1 MGAEGRQRSARRHH
15 ERRHVRAERLRQGRQ
30 PGGRGHDELVATVAT
45 GKMHMQDLA
54 TAVASV
60 LPIAASAHIAFSQVG
75 GAIATMTAQGITTR
89 RASMGLA
96 NMIRALVAPTSATSA
111 EMKLMGLNANSVA
124 QNVGKV
130 GLTGTL
136 DQLTEAVLRNSKGGS
151 VMAASFSGMG
161 TAAKGLATQILEG
174 TITAKGLS
182 TALQGLSPAQAK
194 LVSAFD
200 TTATSTTGVKE
211 TFDAAMK
218 TMVGGA
224 TGLNVALLLSGE
236 HAKTFAANVGSIQQ
250 AADNAGKHVTG
261 WSLVQK
267 DLAFQLGALGKT
279 VEATAVSVG
288 KALIPVLTNVVEVM
302 RDLFGFVTRNKPLL
316 IGLATVIG
324 GVVVSSIAT
333 WTAGMISSTLAAA
346 AAIAPTTAF
355 GAAAGGAALA
365 VDSAAAPIAAIAVA
379 IAALAVGAYEIYKHW
394 NVIFP
399 EIKKITEAAFH
410 AVESAFDDVGISS
423 NGGAPRF

>member
-1 MGAEGRQRSARRHH
+1 M
-15 ERRHVRAERLRQGRQ
+15 
-30 PGGRGHDELVATVAT
+30 
-45 GKMHMQDLA
+45 
-54 TAVASV
+54 
-60 LPIAASAHIAFSQVG
+60 
-75 GAIATMTAQGITTR
+75 
-89 RASMGLA
+89 
-96 NMIRALVAPTSATSA
+96 
-111 EMKLMGLNANSVA
+111 
-124 QNVGKV
+124 
-130 GLTGTL
+130 
-136 DQLTEAVLRNSKGGS
+136 
-151 VMAASFSGMG
+151 
-161 TAAKGLATQILEG
+161 
-174 TITAKGLS
+174 
-182 TALQGLSPAQAK
+182 
-194 LVSAFD
+194 
-200 TTATSTTGVKE
+200 TGVKE

-236 HAKTFAANVGSIQQ
+236 HAKTFAVNVGSIQQ

-267 DLAFQLGALGKT
+267 DLAFQLGVLGKT

-324 GVVVSSIAT
+324 EVVVSSIAT
-333 WTAGMISSTLAAA
+333 WTAGMISSVPAAA

-379 IAALAVGAYEIYKHW
+379 IAALAVGAYKIYEHW
-394 NVIFP
+394 
-399 EIKKITEAAFH
+399 T
-410 AVESAFDDVGISS
+410 SS
-423 NGGAPRF
+423 SRKSRRSPKPPSTQ